1 MADLDLDELRAELD
15 DFAQPQPKRSAYTLL
30 EERVIAGFEDI
41 VRFREEHG
49 RAPQH
54 GEDRDIFERLY
65 AVRLDR
71 LRARLDS
78 RALLADL
85 DVHGLLATPEQ
96 QGEPKPEELDSD
108 ALLAELE
115 GIEAT
120 GDITKLRHV
129 QSREERRA
137 AEEIANRER
146 CADFDRFEPLF
157 EQVERDLEIGVRE
170 TRPFVKDAGFLKADI
185 TAGQFFIIGGQIAYV
200 ATVGEPIR
208 APNGQTDA
216 RLRVIYSNAT
226 ESDMLLRSLQRA
238 LYKDEAGRR
247 ITEASAGPL
256 FKAEA
261 EDDDTES
268 GTIYVLRSNSTHPL
282 VVEHREVLHKIG
294 VTGGSVEARLA
305 GVEKDAT
312 YLLAGVEVVSTYKLF
327 NMNSRRFEAV
337 LHKVLAPAQIDLT
350 ITDRFGNPV
359 KPREW
364 FLVPLGVIDEVVKRI
379 RDGSIIGFI
388 YDLAQGR
395 LSYVGD
401 APSNP

>member
-1 MADLDLDELRAELD
+1 MPDIDLDELRAELD
-15 DFAQPQPKRSAYTLL
+15 DFAQPQSKRSAYTPL
-30 EERVIAGFEDI
+30 EERIIAGFEDI

-54 GEDRDIFERLY
+54 GENRDIFERLY

-71 LRARLDS
+71 LRTRPDS

-85 DVHGLLATPEQ
+85 DRYGLLAVPNQQAQPE
-96 QGEPKPEELDSD
+96 PEELDSD

-129 QSREERRA
+129 PSREERRA
-137 AEEIANRER
+137 AEEIANRQR
-146 CADFDRFEPLF
+146 CADFDQFRSLF
-157 EQVERDLEIGVRE
+157 EQVERDLETGVRE
-170 TRPFVKDAGFLKADI
+170 TRPFVKDSGFLKADI
-185 TAGQFFIIGGQIAYV
+185 TTGQFFILGGQIAYV
-200 ATVGEPIR
+200 AKVGDPIR
-208 APNGQTDA
+208 APNGEADA

-247 ITEASAGPL
+247 ITEPSAGPL
-256 FKAEA
+256 FKSEA
-261 EDDDTES
+261 DDDDTES
-268 GTIYVLRSNSTHPL
+268 GTIYVLRSNSTHP
-282 VVEHREVLHKIG
+282 VVAEHREVLHKIG

-327 NMNSRRFEAV
+327 NINRRRLEALV
-337 LHKVLAPAQIDLT
+337 HKVFAPAQIDLT

-364 FLVPLGVIDEVVKRI
+364 FLVPLGVIDEAVSRI
-379 RDGSIIGFI
+379 RDGSITDCV
-388 YDLAQGR
+388 YDPTQGR
-395 LSYVGD
+395 LISV
-401 APSNP
+401 